1 MTDQHI
7 VVELRRLQTENR
19 KLRAALKLNGRHARR
34 IQRAHDVALLLT
46 QFHVAHLPTCR
57 EFAMQNGVAQRQWQN
72 GITLLRLARVCDLAG
87 RWHVHDLT
95 AISAKLDHAAVAANA
110 APEAYFA
117 RGPRSMRT

>member
-34 IQRAHDVALLLT
+34 IQSAHDCALLLA
-46 QFHVAHLPTCR
+46 QWHLAYLPTCR
-57 EFAMQNGVAQRQWQN
+57 EFAREHGISQRSWEN
-72 GITLLRLARVCDLAG
+72 GIALLRLARVVDQAG
-87 RWHVHDLT
+87 RWRYHDLPS
-95 AISAKLDHAAVAANA
+95 ISAKLDHAAVGANA

-117 RGPRSMRT
+117 RGNRHMRG

>member
-19 KLRAALKLNGRHARR
+19 KLRAALRINGRHARR
-34 IQRAHDVALLLT
+34 VQRAHDVALLLG
-46 QFHVAHLPTCR
+46 QWHLAHLPTCR
-57 EFAMQNGVAQRQWQN
+57 EFAREHGIAQRQWQN
-72 GITLLRLARVCDLAG
+72 AMALLKLARVVDQAG
-87 RWHVHDLT
+87 RWHVHDLPS
-95 AISAKLDHAAVAANA
+95 ISAKLDNAAVAANA